1 MGVQGLWKLLESAGK
16 PIPVEKLENK
26 VLSIDVS
33 IWLYQIIKGVQE
45 NEHGATT
52 NGHLIVMFHRICKLL
67 FYGIKPIFVFDGG
80 VPELK
85 KITIAQRQAQKNRAK
100 KSTGKTK
107 EKLLKNM
114 LEQAALKTVMNAQNA
129 LTEDEV
135 ISKTVSSLNKGAE
148 IDLFELPKLA
158 EPIEIEKT
166 KIPIKEKDRTYLNLS
181 KEKNENILLL
191 AVENQNHDCLYANI
205 AKDKETS
212 SPKKLNAFSSM
223 QIGDLL
229 NGFSEDQKK
238 RTEKK
243 NQQKSKHE
251 MTLNEL
257 EMFLNN
263 DSGTINN
270 IDEFSQNIDSDH
282 DTVFYY
288 ESGINKS
295 AKTSNSENIEMPKKT
310 KTSNVEKSFKTESK
324 NTSQKI
330 FTTDTIGS
338 PTLTEDIDEDIFK
351 ALAGDESLEED
362 RLAWLIFN
370 ENKIASKR
378 RSSFSSSSEVL
389 TSDME
394 EDVTIKNN
402 KVPTKKYSSRSIFI
416 TEDNV
421 SNENVDNFNEEDYL
435 SWVSHTK
442 DEPSQTKLENK
453 DPIINHQDIP
463 STSKSS
469 SFLGNENNVSNKKN
483 NIVDQQNINESIYFA
498 SESMKTQEFNM
509 FSNVS
514 SSIESDNSNGS
525 FSENSVNFSPE
536 ESLSEDDNIILQ
548 ENQNKQKVNQSF
560 KKESDIPIV
569 AKNEFK
575 EMNSTK
581 KVVDNQNKQK
591 VNQSS
596 KKESDV
602 PIVAKNEFKGINSTK
617 NVIREKFNSPTKLN
631 KISTKRPEPDNPTS
645 SMNEQYYQSIQ
656 DTLVKRQNDLASLQR
671 TSDRM
676 ASSVTQKITSEIK
689 GLLKLFGIP
698 YITAPMEAEAQ
709 CVFLEKMG
717 RTEGTVTDDSD
728 VWLFGA
734 NVVYKDFFD
743 SQKYVKQFKSI
754 DIKQQFA
761 LSRNSF
767 IQLAFLVGSDYTNG
781 IDGIGPVSAIEILS
795 FFETETKNMGLEE
808 KLLKIKEIANSK
820 AEVYCDIPFIKKLK
834 STKIGNDFP
843 NKAVINAYL
852 HPIVNDS
859 NQSFSWGTPQ
869 IDSIVEFAQ
878 TNFDWDVSKTK
889 SKLAPVLK
897 KVSERTTQTT
907 LDSFVKTLPQLS
919 STNTAMSKR
928 VSQAVKR
935 LRNDTSSVES
945 NKKSGSSKISFTD
958 SNDITD
964 KKRRRNLK

>member
-33 IWLYQIIKGVQE
+33 IWMYQIIKGVQE
-45 NEHGATT
+45 SEHGATT

-114 LEQAALKTVMNAQNA
+114 LEQAALKTVMNAENA
-129 LTEDEV
+129 LSEDEV
-135 ISKTVSSLNKGAE
+135 ISKTVGRLNKGAE
-148 IDLFELPKLA
+148 TDLFELPNLP
-158 EPIEIEKT
+158 EPIEIDK
-166 KIPIKEKDRTYLNLS
+166 KRVPIKEKDQSYTNLS
-181 KEKNENILLL
+181 NENILLL
-191 AVENQNHDCLYANI
+191 AVENQNNDFLYANI
-205 AKDKETS
+205 AKDKEKS
-212 SPKKLNAFSSM
+212 SPVKLNAFSSM
-223 QIGDLL
+223 QIGELL
-229 NGFSEDQKK
+229 NGYSQDQK
-238 RTEKK
+238 RLSEKK
-243 NQQKSKHE
+243 NQQKLKRE
-251 MTLNEL
+251 MTFNEL
-257 EMFLNN
+257 EMFLNDDN
-263 DSGTINN
+263 KTINN
-270 IDEFSQNIDSDH
+270 IDEFSQKIDSDQ

-295 AKTSNSENIEMPKKT
+295 AKSSNLKNNEMPKKI
-310 KTSNVEKSFKTESK
+310 KTSNFEKSVEPESK
-324 NTSQKI
+324 STSHKI
-330 FTTDTIGS
+330 ITTDAIGS

-378 RSSFSSSSEVL
+378 RSSEFESPNIKCPKPDTGFSSGSEVL
-389 TSDME
+389 TSDIE
-394 EDVTIKNN
+394 EDETVKSN
-402 KVPTKKYSSRSIFI
+402 KVLSKKHSSRSIFI
-416 TEDNV
+416 TEDDV
-421 SNENVDNFNEEDYL
+421 SNENLDNFNEEDYL
-435 SWVSHTK
+435 SWVSHSI
-442 DEPSQTKLENK
+442 DESSQTKKENK
-453 DPIINHQDIP
+453 NSIINPQDIP
-463 STSKSS
+463 STSKA
-469 SFLGNENNVSNKKN
+469 FPFQENED
-483 NIVDQQNINESIYFA
+483 NISKRISVDQQHINESIYFA
-498 SESMKTQEFNM
+498 SKSLKTEELNVFN
-509 FSNVS
+509 NDWPT
-514 SSIESDNSNGS
+514 IESDNSNDS

-536 ESLSEDDNIILQ
+536 ESLSEDDAKLQDNKNI
-548 ENQNKQKVNQSF
+548 KYVNQVSD
-560 KKESDIPIV
+560 KKSDAPKV
-569 AKNEFK
+569 TKNEFK
-575 EMNSTK
+575 ET
-581 KVVDNQNKQK
+581 
-591 VNQSS
+591 
-596 KKESDV
+596 
-602 PIVAKNEFKGINSTK
+602 NSTK
-617 NVIREKFNSPTKLN
+617 NVIREKFNSPTKCN
-631 KISTKRPEPDNPTS
+631 NISTKWPKSPNNESS
-645 SMNEQYYQSIQ
+645 SMNEQYLQSIQ
-656 DTLVKRQNDLASLQR
+656 DTLIKRQNDLASLHR

-709 CVFLEKMG
+709 CAFLEKIG

-743 SQKYVKQFKSI
+743 NQKYVKQFKSI
-754 DIKQQFA
+754 DIKQKFA

-795 FFETETKNMGLEE
+795 FFESKTKNMNIEE
-808 KLLKIKEIANSK
+808 KLLKIKEIVNSK
-820 AEVYCDIPFIKKLK
+820 AEVYCDIPFMKKLK

-852 HPIVNDS
+852 HPIVNES
-859 NQSFSWGTPQ
+859 IESFNWGTLQ
-869 IDSIVEFAQ
+869 VDSIVQFAQ

-907 LDSFVKTLPQLS
+907 LDSFVKALPKLS
-919 STNTAMSKR
+919 NTNTGMSKR

-935 LRNDTSSVES
+935 LRNDNSSVEY
-945 NKKSGSSKISFTD
+945 NKKSGNSKISLSD
-958 SNDITD
+958 SNDITN
-964 KKRRRNLK
+964 KKRRKNLK

>member
-33 IWLYQIIKGVQE
+33 IWMYQIIKGVQE
-45 NEHGATT
+45 SEHGATT

-114 LEQAALKTVMNAQNA
+114 LEQAALKTVINAGNA
-129 LTEDEV
+129 LSEDEV
-135 ISKTVSSLNKGAE
+135 ISKTVGRLNKRAD
-148 IDLFELPKLA
+148 IDLFELPNLP
-158 EPIEIEKT
+158 EPIEIDK
-166 KIPIKEKDRTYLNLS
+166 KKVPIKEKDQSYTNLA
-181 KEKNENILLL
+181 NENILLL
-191 AVENQNHDCLYANI
+191 AVENQNNDFLYANI
-205 AKDKETS
+205 AKDKEKS
-212 SPKKLNAFSSM
+212 SPVKLNAFSSM
-223 QIGDLL
+223 QIGELL
-229 NGFSEDQKK
+229 NGYSQDQK
-238 RTEKK
+238 RLSEKK
-243 NQQKSKHE
+243 NQQKLKRE
-251 MTLNEL
+251 MTFNEL
-257 EMFLNN
+257 ETFLNDDN
-263 DSGTINN
+263 KTINS
-270 IDEFSQNIDSDH
+270 IDEFSQKIDSDQ

-295 AKTSNSENIEMPKKT
+295 AKSSNSKNNEMPKKI
-310 KTSNVEKSFKTESK
+310 KTSNFDKSVEPESK
-324 NTSQKI
+324 STSHKI
-330 FTTDTIGS
+330 LTTDAIGS

-378 RSSFSSSSEVL
+378 RSSEFESPNIKCPKPDTGFSSGSEVL

-394 EDVTIKNN
+394 EDETVKNN
-402 KVPTKKYSSRSIFI
+402 KVLSKKHSSRSIFI
-416 TEDNV
+416 TEDDV
-421 SNENVDNFNEEDYL
+421 SNENLDNFNEEDYL
-435 SWVSHTK
+435 SWVSHSI
-442 DEPSQTKLENK
+442 DESSQTKKENRNS
-453 DPIINHQDIP
+453 IINPQDIP
-463 STSKSS
+463 STSKA
-469 SFLGNENNVSNKKN
+469 FLFQENED
-483 NIVDQQNINESIYFA
+483 NISKRISVDQQHINESIYFA
-498 SESMKTQEFNM
+498 SKSIKTEELNIFNND
-509 FSNVS
+509 SPT
-514 SSIESDNSNGS
+514 IESDNSNGS

-536 ESLSEDDNIILQ
+536 ESLSEDDEKLQ
-548 ENQNKQKVNQSF
+548 DNKKIQNVNQDSD
-560 KKESDIPIV
+560 KKSDAPKV
-569 AKNEFK
+569 TKNEFK
-575 EMNSTK
+575 ET
-581 KVVDNQNKQK
+581 
-591 VNQSS
+591 
-596 KKESDV
+596 
-602 PIVAKNEFKGINSTK
+602 NSTK
-617 NVIREKFNSPTKLN
+617 NVIREKFNSPTKCN
-631 KISTKRPEPDNPTS
+631 NNSTKRPKSPNNESS
-645 SMNEQYYQSIQ
+645 SMNEQYLQSIQ
-656 DTLVKRQNDLASLQR
+656 DTLIKRQNDLASLHR

-676 ASSVTQKITSEIK
+676 TSSVTQKITSEIK

-709 CVFLEKMG
+709 CAFLEKIG

-743 SQKYVKQFKSI
+743 NQKYVKQFKSI
-754 DIKQQFA
+754 DIKQKFA

-795 FFETETKNMGLEE
+795 FFESKTKNMNIEE
-808 KLLKIKEIANSK
+808 KLLRIKEIVNSK
-820 AEVYCDIPFIKKLK
+820 AEVYCDIPFMKKLK

-852 HPIVNDS
+852 HPIVNES
-859 NQSFSWGTPQ
+859 IESFNWGTLQ
-869 IDSIVEFAQ
+869 VDSIVQFAQ
-878 TNFDWDVSKTK
+878 TNFDWDISKTK

-907 LDSFVKTLPQLS
+907 LDSFVKALPKLS
-919 STNTAMSKR
+919 NTNTGMSKR

-935 LRNDTSSVES
+935 LRNDDSSVEY
-945 NKKSGSSKISFTD
+945 NKKSGNSKISLSDSTD
-958 SNDITD
+958 NTD
-964 KKRRRNLK
+964 KKRRKNLK

>member
-33 IWLYQIIKGVQE
+33 IWMYQIIKGVQE
-45 NEHGATT
+45 SEHGATT
-52 NGHLIVMFHRICKLL
+52 NGHLIIMFHRICKLL

-100 KSTGKTK
+100 KSSGKTK

-114 LEQAALKTVMNAQNA
+114 LEQAALKTVMNAGNS

-135 ISKTVSSLNKGAE
+135 ISKTVGSLNKGAE
-148 IDLFELPKLA
+148 IDLFELPKLP
-158 EPIEIEKT
+158 ETIEIDKT
-166 KIPIKEKDRTYLNLS
+166 KIPINEKDQSYLNLS
-181 KEKNENILLL
+181 NEKDENILLL
-191 AVENQNHDCLYANI
+191 AVENQNNDFLYANI
-205 AKDKETS
+205 KDKEKS

-223 QIGDLL
+223 QIGELL
-229 NGFSEDQKK
+229 NGFSEDQKRK
-238 RTEKK
+238 SEKK

-263 DSGTINN
+263 DSETIKN
-270 IDEFSQNIDSDH
+270 IDEFSQKINSDH

-295 AKTSNSENIEMPKKT
+295 AKSSKSENIEIPKKI
-310 KTSNVEKSFKTESK
+310 KTSNFKKSDETQSK
-324 NTSQKI
+324 STSQKI
-330 FTTDTIGS
+330 FNTDNIGS

-378 RSSFSSSSEVL
+378 RSSEFESPNIKCPKPDIGFSSSSEVL
-389 TSDME
+389 TSDLE
-394 EDVTIKNN
+394 EDVTMKNS
-402 KVPTKKYSSRSIFI
+402 KVSTKKYSSRSIFI

-421 SNENVDNFNEEDYL
+421 SNENLDNFNEEDYL
-435 SWVSHTK
+435 SWVSHSK
-442 DEPSQTKLENK
+442 DEPSQTNLEKTN
-453 DPIINHQDIP
+453 PSINHHDIP
-463 STSKSS
+463 STSKSL
-469 SFLGNENNVSNKKN
+469 SFIGKEDNVSNK
-483 NIVDQQNINESIYFA
+483 NINTVDQQNINESIYFV
-498 SESMKTQEFNM
+498 SKPIKTQEFNM
-509 FSNVS
+509 SSNVS

-536 ESLSEDDNIILQ
+536 ESLSEEDNIILQ
-548 ENQNKQKVNQSF
+548 ENRYKQKVNQSP
-560 KKESDIPIV
+560 KKELEIPIV
-569 AKNEFK
+569 SKNEFK
-575 EMNSTK
+575 
-581 KVVDNQNKQK
+581 D
-591 VNQSS
+591 
-596 KKESDV
+596 
-602 PIVAKNEFKGINSTK
+602 INSTK
-617 NVIREKFNSPTKLN
+617 NVIREKFNSSTKLN
-631 KISTKRPEPDNPTS
+631 KMSTKQLEPLDNQTS

-656 DTLVKRQNDLASLQR
+656 DTLVKRQNDLASLKR

-709 CVFLEKMG
+709 CAFLEKIG

-761 LSRNSF
+761 LSQNSL

-795 FFETETKNMGLEE
+795 FFESKTKSMNIEE
-808 KLLKIKEIANSK
+808 KLLKIKEIANSN
-820 AEVYCDIPFIKKLK
+820 AEVYSDMPFIKKLK

-852 HPIVNDS
+852 HPIVNES
-859 NQSFSWGTPQ
+859 NESFNWGTPQ
-869 IDSIVEFAQ
+869 VDSIIQFAQ
-878 TNFDWDVSKTK
+878 TNFDWDISKTK

-907 LDSFVKTLPQLS
+907 LDSFVKALPKLS
-919 STNTAMSKR
+919 STNTGMSKR
-928 VSQAVKR
+928 VNQAVKR
-935 LRNDTSSVES
+935 LRNDSSSVES
-945 NKKSGSSKISFTD
+945 NKNSGNSKKSLTD
-958 SNDITD
+958 SNDKTD
-964 KKRRRNLK
+964 KKRRRNLN

>member
-33 IWLYQIIKGVQE
+33 IWMYQIIKGVQE
-45 NEHGATT
+45 SEHGATT

-114 LEQAALKTVMNAQNA
+114 LEQAALKTVINAGNA
-129 LTEDEV
+129 LSEDEV
-135 ISKTVSSLNKGAE
+135 ISKTVGRLNKRAD
-148 IDLFELPKLA
+148 IDLFELPNLP
-158 EPIEIEKT
+158 EPIEIDK
-166 KIPIKEKDRTYLNLS
+166 KKVPIKEKDQSYTNLA
-181 KEKNENILLL
+181 NENILLL
-191 AVENQNHDCLYANI
+191 AVENQNNDFLYANI
-205 AKDKETS
+205 AKDKEKS
-212 SPKKLNAFSSM
+212 SPVKLNAFSSM
-223 QIGDLL
+223 QIGELL
-229 NGFSEDQKK
+229 NGYSQDQK
-238 RTEKK
+238 RLSEKK
-243 NQQKSKHE
+243 NQQKLKRE
-251 MTLNEL
+251 MTFNEL
-257 EMFLNN
+257 ETFLNDDN
-263 DSGTINN
+263 KTINS
-270 IDEFSQNIDSDH
+270 IDEFSQKIDSDQ

-295 AKTSNSENIEMPKKT
+295 AKSSNSKNNEMPKKI
-310 KTSNVEKSFKTESK
+310 KTSNFDKSVEPESK
-324 NTSQKI
+324 STSHKI
-330 FTTDTIGS
+330 LTTDAIGS

-378 RSSFSSSSEVL
+378 RSSEFESPNIKCPKPDTGFSSGSEVL

-394 EDVTIKNN
+394 EDETVKNN
-402 KVPTKKYSSRSIFI
+402 KVLSKKHSSRSIFI
-416 TEDNV
+416 TEDDV
-421 SNENVDNFNEEDYL
+421 SNENLDNFNEEDYL
-435 SWVSHTK
+435 SWVSHSI
-442 DEPSQTKLENK
+442 DESSQTKKENRNS
-453 DPIINHQDIP
+453 IINPQDIP
-463 STSKSS
+463 STSKA
-469 SFLGNENNVSNKKN
+469 FLFQENED
-483 NIVDQQNINESIYFA
+483 NIISKRISVDQQHINESIYFA
-498 SESMKTQEFNM
+498 SKSIKTEELNIFNND
-509 FSNVS
+509 SPT
-514 SSIESDNSNGS
+514 IESDNSNGS

-536 ESLSEDDNIILQ
+536 ESLSEDDEKLQ
-548 ENQNKQKVNQSF
+548 DNKKIQNVNQDSD
-560 KKESDIPIV
+560 KKSDAPKV
-569 AKNEFK
+569 TKNEFK
-575 EMNSTK
+575 ET
-581 KVVDNQNKQK
+581 
-591 VNQSS
+591 
-596 KKESDV
+596 
-602 PIVAKNEFKGINSTK
+602 NSTK
-617 NVIREKFNSPTKLN
+617 NVIREKFNSPTKCN
-631 KISTKRPEPDNPTS
+631 NNSTKRPKSPNNESS
-645 SMNEQYYQSIQ
+645 SMNEQYLQSIQ
-656 DTLVKRQNDLASLQR
+656 DTLIKRQNDLASLHR

-676 ASSVTQKITSEIK
+676 TSSVTQKITSEIK

-709 CVFLEKMG
+709 CAFLEKIG

-743 SQKYVKQFKSI
+743 NQKYVKQFKSI
-754 DIKQQFA
+754 DIKQKFA

-795 FFETETKNMGLEE
+795 FFESKTKNMNIEE
-808 KLLKIKEIANSK
+808 KLLRIKEIVNSK
-820 AEVYCDIPFIKKLK
+820 AEVYCDIPFMKKLK

-852 HPIVNDS
+852 HPIVNES
-859 NQSFSWGTPQ
+859 IESFNWGTLQ
-869 IDSIVEFAQ
+869 VDSIVQFAQ
-878 TNFDWDVSKTK
+878 TNFDWDISKTK

-907 LDSFVKTLPQLS
+907 LDSFVKALPKLS
-919 STNTAMSKR
+919 NTNTGMSKR

-935 LRNDTSSVES
+935 LRNDDSSVEY
-945 NKKSGSSKISFTD
+945 NKKSGNSKISLSDSTD
-958 SNDITD
+958 NTD
-964 KKRRRNLK
+964 KKRRKNLK

>member
-33 IWLYQIIKGVQE
+33 IWMYQIIKGVQE
-45 NEHGATT
+45 SEHGATT
-52 NGHLIVMFHRICKLL
+52 NSHLIVMFHRICKLL

-85 KITIAQRQAQKNRAK
+85 KITIAQRQAQKSRAK
-100 KSTGKTK
+100 KLTGKTK

-114 LEQAALKTVMNAQNA
+114 LEQAAIKTVINAGNA

-135 ISKTVSSLNKGAE
+135 ISKTVSSLNKKAE
-148 IDLFELPKLA
+148 TDLFELPNLPA
-158 EPIEIEKT
+158 PIEID
-166 KIPIKEKDRTYLNLS
+166 KIKKPIKENDESYTNLS
-181 KEKNENILLL
+181 NEKNENILLL
-191 AVENQNHDCLYANI
+191 AVENQNNDFLYANS
-205 AKDKETS
+205 AKDKEKS
-212 SPKKLNAFSSM
+212 SPVKLNAFSSM
-223 QIGDLL
+223 QIGELL
-229 NGFSEDQKK
+229 NGYSQDQK
-238 RTEKK
+238 RLSEKK
-243 NQQKSKHE
+243 NQQKSKRE
-251 MTLNEL
+251 MTFNEL
-257 EMFLNN
+257 EKFLNN
-263 DSGTINN
+263 DNETIKD
-270 IDEFSQNIDSDH
+270 IDEFSQKIDSDH

-288 ESGINKS
+288 ESGINKPAKS
-295 AKTSNSENIEMPKKT
+295 SNSEKNEVPKKIKTSNF
-310 KTSNVEKSFKTESK
+310 EKCIKTESK
-324 NTSQKI
+324 STSNKI
-330 FTTDTIGS
+330 LTTDTIGS

-378 RSSFSSSSEVL
+378 RSSEFESPNIKCSKPDTGFSSSSEVL

-402 KVPTKKYSSRSIFI
+402 KALSKKYSSKSIFI
-416 TEDNV
+416 TEEDA
-421 SNENVDNFNEEDYL
+421 SNENIDNFNEEDYL
-435 SWVSHTK
+435 SWVSHSK
-442 DEPSQTKLENK
+442 DEPSQVKIENK
-453 DPIINHQDIP
+453 SPIINHRDIP
-463 STSKSS
+463 STSKSF
-469 SFLGNENNVSNKKN
+469 SFQEKEDNVSNERN
-483 NIVDQQNINESIYFA
+483 AVDRQHINESIYFA
-498 SESMKTQEFNM
+498 SSSTKTEEL
-509 FSNVS
+509 NVFRS
-514 SSIESDNSNGS
+514 DSPTIESDNSNGS

-536 ESLSEDDNIILQ
+536 ESLSEDDVILQ
-548 ENQNKQKVNQSF
+548 DNKNKYKSYQESN
-560 KKESDIPIV
+560 KKSNVPTV
-569 AKNEFK
+569 SKNEFK
-575 EMNSTK
+575 E
-581 KVVDNQNKQK
+581 
-591 VNQSS
+591 
-596 KKESDV
+596 
-602 PIVAKNEFKGINSTK
+602 INSTK

-631 KISTKRPEPDNPTS
+631 YISTKRPELPDNQTC
-645 SMNEQYYQSIQ
+645 SMNEQYFQSLQ
-656 DTLVKRQNDLASLQR
+656 DTLIKSQNNLASLHR

-709 CVFLEKMG
+709 CAFLEKIG

-728 VWLFGA
+728 IWLFGA

-743 SQKYVKQFKSI
+743 SQKYIKQFRSI
-754 DIKQQFA
+754 DIKQKFA

-795 FFETETKNMGLEE
+795 FFESKTKNMNIEE
-808 KLLKIKEIANSK
+808 KLLKIKEIVNSK
-820 AEVYCDIPFIKKLK
+820 ADLYCDIPFMKKLK

-852 HPIVNDS
+852 HPIVNES
-859 NQSFSWGTPQ
+859 IESFNWGTPQ
-869 IDSIVEFAQ
+869 VDSIIQFAQ

-907 LDSFVKTLPQLS
+907 LDSFVKALPKLS
-919 STNTAMSKR
+919 STNTGISKR

-935 LRNDTSSVES
+935 LRNDNSSVES
-945 NKKSGSSKISFTD
+945 NKKSGNSKISLSD
-958 SNDITD
+958 SNDITN
-964 KKRRRNLK
+964 KKRRKNLK

>member
-33 IWLYQIIKGVQE
+33 IWMYQIIKGVQE
-45 NEHGATT
+45 SDHGATT
-52 NGHLIVMFHRICKLL
+52 NRHLIVMFHRICKLL

-85 KITIAQRQAQKNRAK
+85 KITIAQRQAQKSRAK

-114 LEQAALKTVMNAQNA
+114 LEQAALKTVMNAGNA

-135 ISKTVSSLNKGAE
+135 ISKTVDSLNKGAE
-148 IDLFELPKLA
+148 IDLFELPKLQ
-158 EPIEIEKT
+158 EPVEIDKT
-166 KIPIKEKDRTYLNLS
+166 KIPINEKDRSFLNLS
-181 KEKNENILLL
+181 NEKNENILLL
-191 AVENQNHDCLYANI
+191 AVENQNNDFFYTNI
-205 AKDKETS
+205 AKDKEKS

-223 QIGDLL
+223 QIGELL
-229 NGFSEDQKK
+229 NGFSEDQK
-238 RTEKK
+238 RLSQKK
-243 NQQKSKHE
+243 NQQKSKRE
-251 MTLNEL
+251 MTFNEL

-263 DSGTINN
+263 DSETIKN
-270 IDEFSQNIDSDH
+270 IDEFSQKIDSDH

-295 AKTSNSENIEMPKKT
+295 AKSSNSENKEIPKKI
-310 KTSNVEKSFKTESK
+310 KTSNFEKSVETESK
-324 NTSQKI
+324 STSQKI

-338 PTLTEDIDEDIFK
+338 PTLTDDIDEDIFK

-389 TSDME
+389 TSDVE
-394 EDVTIKNN
+394 EDVTMKNN
-402 KVPTKKYSSRSIFI
+402 KVSSKKYSSRSLFI
-416 TEDNV
+416 TEDNM
-421 SNENVDNFNEEDYL
+421 SNEDVDSFNEEDYL
-435 SWVSHTK
+435 SWVSHSK

-453 DPIINHQDIP
+453 NPSINHHDIP

-469 SFLGNENNVSNKKN
+469 SFLGNEDNISNKKN
-483 NIVDQQNINESIYFA
+483 NIEDQQIINESIYFV
-498 SESMKTQEFNM
+498 SKSIKTQEFNTL
-509 FSNVS
+509 SNVS

-548 ENQNKQKVNQSF
+548 ENQNKQKVN
-560 KKESDIPIV
+560 KC
-569 AKNEFK
+569 
-575 EMNSTK
+575 
-581 KVVDNQNKQK
+581 
-591 VNQSS
+591 S

-602 PIVAKNEFKGINSTK
+602 PIVAKNEFKEINSTK

-631 KISTKRPEPDNPTS
+631 KISTKWPEPPDNQTN
-645 SMNEQYYQSIQ
+645 SMNEQYFQSIQ

-671 TSDRM
+671 KSDRM

-709 CVFLEKMG
+709 CAFLEKIG

-743 SQKYVKQFKSI
+743 NQKYVKQFKSI

-795 FFETETKNMGLEE
+795 FFESKTKNMNIEE

-820 AEVYCDIPFIKKLK
+820 AEVYCDIPFMKKLK

-852 HPIVNDS
+852 HPIVNES
-859 NQSFSWGTPQ
+859 NESFNWGTLQ
-869 IDSIVEFAQ
+869 VDSIIQFAQ

-897 KVSERTTQTT
+897 KVAERTTQTT
-907 LDSFVKTLPQLS
+907 LDSFVKALPKLS
-919 STNTAMSKR
+919 STNTGMSKR
-928 VSQAVKR
+928 VSHAVKR
-935 LRNDTSSVES
+935 LRNDSSSVES
-945 NKKSGSSKISFTD
+945 NKKTGISKKSLTD
-958 SNDITD
+958 SNDSTD
-964 KKRRRNLK
+964 KKRRRHLK

>member
-33 IWLYQIIKGVQE
+33 IWMYQIIKGVQE
-45 NEHGATT
+45 SEHGATT

-114 LEQAALKTVMNAQNA
+114 LEQAALKTVMNAENA
-129 LTEDEV
+129 LSEDEV
-135 ISKTVSSLNKGAE
+135 ISKTVGRLNKGAE
-148 IDLFELPKLA
+148 TDLFELPNLP
-158 EPIEIEKT
+158 EPIEIDK
-166 KIPIKEKDRTYLNLS
+166 KRVPIKEKDQSYTNLS
-181 KEKNENILLL
+181 NENILLL
-191 AVENQNHDCLYANI
+191 AVENQNNDFLYANI
-205 AKDKETS
+205 AKDKEKS
-212 SPKKLNAFSSM
+212 SPVKLNAFSSM
-223 QIGDLL
+223 QIGELL
-229 NGFSEDQKK
+229 NGYSQDQK
-238 RTEKK
+238 RLSEKK
-243 NQQKSKHE
+243 NQQKLKRE
-251 MTLNEL
+251 MTFNEL
-257 EMFLNN
+257 EMFLNDDN
-263 DSGTINN
+263 KTINN
-270 IDEFSQNIDSDH
+270 IDEFSQKIDSDQ

-295 AKTSNSENIEMPKKT
+295 AKSSNLKNNEMPKKI
-310 KTSNVEKSFKTESK
+310 KTSNFEKSVEPESK
-324 NTSQKI
+324 STSHKI
-330 FTTDTIGS
+330 ITTDAIGS

-378 RSSFSSSSEVL
+378 RSSEFESPNIKCPKPDTGFSSGSEVL
-389 TSDME
+389 TSDIE
-394 EDVTIKNN
+394 EDETVKSN
-402 KVPTKKYSSRSIFI
+402 KVLSKKHSSRSIFI
-416 TEDNV
+416 TEDDV
-421 SNENVDNFNEEDYL
+421 SNENLDNFNEEDYL
-435 SWVSHTK
+435 SWVSHSI
-442 DEPSQTKLENK
+442 DESSQTKKENK
-453 DPIINHQDIP
+453 NSIINPQDIP
-463 STSKSS
+463 STSKA
-469 SFLGNENNVSNKKN
+469 FPFQENED
-483 NIVDQQNINESIYFA
+483 NISKRISVDQQHINESIYFA
-498 SESMKTQEFNM
+498 SKSLKTEELNVFNND
-509 FSNVS
+509 SPT
-514 SSIESDNSNGS
+514 IESDNSNDS

-536 ESLSEDDNIILQ
+536 ESLSEDDAKLQDNKNI
-548 ENQNKQKVNQSF
+548 KYVNQVSD
-560 KKESDIPIV
+560 KKSDAPKV
-569 AKNEFK
+569 TKNEFK
-575 EMNSTK
+575 ET
-581 KVVDNQNKQK
+581 
-591 VNQSS
+591 
-596 KKESDV
+596 
-602 PIVAKNEFKGINSTK
+602 NSTK
-617 NVIREKFNSPTKLN
+617 NVIREKFNSPTKCN
-631 KISTKRPEPDNPTS
+631 NISTKWPKSPNNESS
-645 SMNEQYYQSIQ
+645 SMNEQYLQSIQ
-656 DTLVKRQNDLASLQR
+656 DTLIKRQNDLASLHR

-709 CVFLEKMG
+709 CAFLEKIG

-743 SQKYVKQFKSI
+743 NQKYVKQFKSI
-754 DIKQQFA
+754 DIKQKFA

-795 FFETETKNMGLEE
+795 FFESKTKNMNIEE
-808 KLLKIKEIANSK
+808 KLLKIKEIVNSK
-820 AEVYCDIPFIKKLK
+820 AEVYCDIPFMKKLK

-852 HPIVNDS
+852 HPIVNES
-859 NQSFSWGTPQ
+859 IESFNWGTLQ
-869 IDSIVEFAQ
+869 VDSIVQFAQ

-907 LDSFVKTLPQLS
+907 LDSFVKALPKLS
-919 STNTAMSKR
+919 NTNTGMSKR

-935 LRNDTSSVES
+935 LRNDNSSVEY
-945 NKKSGSSKISFTD
+945 NKKSGNSKISLSD
-958 SNDITD
+958 SNDITN
-964 KKRRRNLK
+964 KKRRKNLK

>member
-33 IWLYQIIKGVQE
+33 IWMYQIIKGVQE
-45 NEHGATT
+45 SEHGATT

-85 KITIAQRQAQKNRAK
+85 KITIAQRQAQKSRAK

-114 LEQAALKTVMNAQNA
+114 LEQAALKTVMNAGNA

-135 ISKTVSSLNKGAE
+135 ISKTVDSLNKGAD
-148 IDLFELPKLA
+148 IDLFELPKLP
-158 EPIEIEKT
+158 EPIEIDKT
-166 KIPIKEKDRTYLNLS
+166 KIPINEKDRTYLNLS
-181 KEKNENILLL
+181 NEKNENILLL
-191 AVENQNHDCLYANI
+191 AVENQNNDFLYTNI
-205 AKDKETS
+205 AKDKEKS

-223 QIGDLL
+223 QIGELL
-229 NGFSEDQKK
+229 NGFSEDQK
-238 RTEKK
+238 RLSEKK
-243 NQQKSKHE
+243 NQQKSKRE
-251 MTLNEL
+251 MTFNEL

-263 DSGTINN
+263 DSETIKN
-270 IDEFSQNIDSDH
+270 IDEFSQKIDSDQ

-295 AKTSNSENIEMPKKT
+295 AKSSNSENIEIPKKI
-310 KTSNVEKSFKTESK
+310 KTSNFEKSVETESK
-324 NTSQKI
+324 STSQKI

-338 PTLTEDIDEDIFK
+338 PTLTDDIDEDIFK

-378 RSSFSSSSEVL
+378 RSSEFESPNINSPKPDTGFSSSSEVL
-389 TSDME
+389 TSDIE
-394 EDVTIKNN
+394 EDVTMKNN
-402 KVPTKKYSSRSIFI
+402 KVSSKKYSSRSIFI
-416 TEDNV
+416 TEDNM
-421 SNENVDNFNEEDYL
+421 SNEDVDSFNEEDYL
-435 SWVSHTK
+435 SWVSHSK
-442 DEPSQTKLENK
+442 DEPSETKLESKN
-453 DPIINHQDIP
+453 PSINHHDIP
-463 STSKSS
+463 STSKSP
-469 SFLGNENNVSNKKN
+469 SFLGNEDNVSNKKN
-483 NIVDQQNINESIYFA
+483 NIVDQQNINESIYFV
-498 SESMKTQEFNM
+498 SKSIKTQEFKT

-525 FSENSVNFSPE
+525 LSENSVNFSPE

-548 ENQNKQKVNQSF
+548 ENQKNKQKVN
-560 KKESDIPIV
+560 KC
-569 AKNEFK
+569 
-575 EMNSTK
+575 
-581 KVVDNQNKQK
+581 
-591 VNQSS
+591 S

-602 PIVAKNEFKGINSTK
+602 PIVAKNEFKEINSTK

-631 KISTKRPEPDNPTS
+631 KISTKRPEPPDNQTN
-645 SMNEQYYQSIQ
+645 SMNEQYLQSIQ

-709 CVFLEKMG
+709 CAFLEKIG

-761 LSRNSF
+761 LSQNSF

-795 FFETETKNMGLEE
+795 FFESKTKNMNIEE

-820 AEVYCDIPFIKKLK
+820 AEVYRDIPFMKKLK

-852 HPIVNDS
+852 HPIVNES
-859 NQSFSWGTPQ
+859 NESFNWGTLQ
-869 IDSIVEFAQ
+869 VDSIVQFAQ

-907 LDSFVKTLPQLS
+907 LDSFVKALPKLS
-919 STNTAMSKR
+919 NTNTGMSKR
-928 VSQAVKR
+928 VSHAVKR
-935 LRNDTSSVES
+935 LRNDSSSVES
-945 NKKSGSSKISFTD
+945 NKKTGVSKKSLTD
-958 SNDITD
+958 SNDSTD

>member
-33 IWLYQIIKGVQE
+33 IWMYQIIKGVQE
-45 NEHGATT
+45 SEYGSTT

-85 KITIAQRQAQKNRAK
+85 KITIAQRQAQKSRAK

-114 LEQAALKTVMNAQNA
+114 LEQAALKTVMNAGNA

-135 ISKTVSSLNKGAE
+135 ISKTVDSLNKGAE
-148 IDLFELPKLA
+148 IDLFELPKLPK
-158 EPIEIEKT
+158 PIDIDKT
-166 KIPIKEKDRTYLNLS
+166 KQPIKEKDQSHLNLS
-181 KEKNENILLL
+181 NEKNENILLL
-191 AVENQNHDCLYANI
+191 AVENQNNDFLYTNI
-205 AKDKETS
+205 TKDKEKS

-223 QIGDLL
+223 QIGELL
-229 NGFSEDQKK
+229 SGFSEDQK
-238 RTEKK
+238 RISEKK
-243 NQQKSKHE
+243 KQQKSKRE
-251 MTLNEL
+251 MTFNEL

-263 DSGTINN
+263 DSGTIKN
-270 IDEFSQNIDSDH
+270 IDEFGQKIDSDH

-295 AKTSNSENIEMPKKT
+295 PKSSNSENIKIPKKI
-310 KTSNVEKSFKTESK
+310 KTSNFEESVETESK
-324 NTSQKI
+324 STNQNLFTS
-330 FTTDTIGS
+330 DNIGS

-378 RSSFSSSSEVL
+378 RSSEFESPNITFPKPDTGFSSSSEVL

-394 EDVTIKNN
+394 EVVTMKKN
-402 KVPTKKYSSRSIFI
+402 KVSSKKYSSRSIFI
-416 TEDNV
+416 TEDNM
-421 SNENVDNFNEEDYL
+421 SNENIDNFNEEDYL

-453 DPIINHQDIP
+453 NPSINHQDIP
-463 STSKSS
+463 STSKSP
-469 SFLGNENNVSNKKN
+469 SFLENEDNVSNKKN
-483 NIVDQQNINESIYFA
+483 NTVDQQNINESIYFP
-498 SESMKTQEFNM
+498 SKSMNTQEFNT
-509 FSNVS
+509 

-525 FSENSVNFSPE
+525 LSENSVNFSPE

-548 ENQNKQKVNQSF
+548 EDQNKQKVNQCS
-560 KKESDIPIV
+560 KNESDVSIV
-569 AKNEFK
+569 DKNEFK
-575 EMNSTK
+575 E
-581 KVVDNQNKQK
+581 
-591 VNQSS
+591 
-596 KKESDV
+596 
-602 PIVAKNEFKGINSTK
+602 INATN

-631 KISTKRPEPDNPTS
+631 KISTKRPEPPDNQTS
-645 SMNEQYYQSIQ
+645 SVNEQYFQSIQ

-709 CVFLEKMG
+709 CVFLEKIG
-717 RTEGTVTDDSD
+717 RTDGTVTDDSD

-743 SQKYVKQFKSI
+743 NQKYVKQFKSI

-795 FFETETKNMGLEE
+795 FFESKTKNMNIEE
-808 KLLKIKEIANSK
+808 KLLKIKEIANSE
-820 AEVYCDIPFIKKLK
+820 AEVYCDIPFMKKLK

-852 HPIVNDS
+852 HPIVNES
-859 NQSFSWGTPQ
+859 NESFNWGSLQ
-869 IDSIVEFAQ
+869 VDSIIQFAQ

-897 KVSERTTQTT
+897 KLSERTTQTT
-907 LDSFVKTLPQLS
+907 LDSFVKALPKLS
-919 STNTAMSKR
+919 NTNTGMSKR
-928 VSQAVKR
+928 VSHAVKR
-935 LRNDTSSVES
+935 LRNDGTSVES
-945 NKKSGSSKISFTD
+945 NKKTGISKISLTD
-958 SNDITD
+958 SNDSID
-964 KKRRRNLK
+964 KKRKRNLK